1 MCVSG
6 EGRGRYF
13 GALFA
18 TDTLNKAN
26 LAVCPVQFRRAGW
39 QRQGYYAH
47 HDTMWGR
54 KAARVLIRRSHV
66 QHTSYE
72 RHVESEGEEW
82 TVGLSIGH

>member
-39 QRQGYYAH
+39 QRQGYDAH
-47 HDTMWGR
+47 TTR
-54 KAARVLIRRSHV
+54 CRAEKQIAALSGGHIQHV
-66 QHTSYE
+66 SDD
-72 RHVESEGEEW
+72 VAC
-82 TVGLSIGH
+82 